1 MDIDINV
8 VELIQI
14 SLVPVFLIVGI
25 GQILNAATARLARVV
40 DRIRWYED
48 LEAAGK
54 TDFSEKQNKELTM
67 LERRMKLSNWSIN
80 FLSAAVLFICIDVV
94 FLLVNAMYALQID
107 KLILFLFISNLL
119 CITLGVVAFFLEV
132 TITASVEIHTP
143 KKQSQKKV

>member
-25 GQILNAATARLARVV
+25 GQILKAATARLARVV

-48 LEAAGK
+48 LEAAGQ
-54 TDFSEKQNKELTM
+54 TDFNEKQSKELTM

-94 FLLVNAMYALQID
+94 FLLVNAI
-107 KLILFLFISNLL
+107 
-119 CITLGVVAFFLEV
+119 CIADR
-132 TITASVEIHTP
+132 
-143 KKQSQKKV
+143 